1 MEIGII
7 VHSLTGNTLSV
18 AERLQERLAADGHDV
33 EIEQLKTIGEEKT
46 NENNSANI
54 TLKSYPDPQ
63 AHDLLIIAGPVR
75 GASASPVLKH
85 YFSRVGQFE
94 NKPMLLFVTEFFP
107 FPWMGG
113 KNALKQ
119 MTALCDEH
127 GADVI
132 TAKGRSRICCSSS
145 AIWQRGWTKKS
156 NSCAA
161 QDIRKGASRD
171 DYHLQSRGTEV
182 ANQGVAGE

>member
-1 MEIGII
+1 M
-7 VHSLTGNTLSV
+7 
-18 AERLQERLAADGHDV
+18 

-94 NKPMLLFVTEFFP
+94 NKPTLLFVTEFFP

-119 MTALCDEH
+119 MTALCAEH
-127 GADVI
+127 GAEVI
-132 TAKGRSRICCSSS
+132 GSGVINWKNPHRERQITDLLQQFSDL
-145 AIWQRGWTKKS
+145 
-156 NSCAA
+156 AA
-161 QDIRKGASRD
+161 RMDQKIK
-171 DYHLQSRGTEV
+171 
-182 ANQGVAGE
+182 

>member
-1 MEIGII
+1 M
-7 VHSLTGNTLSV
+7 
-18 AERLQERLAADGHDV
+18 

-63 AHDLLIIAGPVR
+63 ARDLLIIAGPVR

-107 FPWMGG
+107 FP
-113 KNALKQ
+113 
-119 MTALCDEH
+119 
-127 GADVI
+127 
-132 TAKGRSRICCSSS
+132 
-145 AIWQRGWTKKS
+145 
-156 NSCAA
+156 
-161 QDIRKGASRD
+161 
-171 DYHLQSRGTEV
+171 
-182 ANQGVAGE
+182 

>member
-33 EIEQLKTIGEEKT
+33 EIEQLKTFGEEKT

-94 NKPMLLFVTEFFP
+94 NKPTLLFVTEFFP
-107 FPWMGG
+107 FPWIGG

-132 TAKGRSRICCSSS
+132 GSGVINWKNPHRERQIT
-145 AIWQRGWTKKS
+145 
-156 NSCAA
+156 
-161 QDIRKGASRD
+161 DL
-171 DYHLQSRGTEV
+171 LQQFSDLATGMD
-182 ANQGVAGE
+182 QKIK

>member
-85 YFSRVGQFE
+85 YFSRVGHFE
-94 NKPMLLFVTEFFP
+94 NKPPLLFVTEFFP
-107 FPWMGG
+107 LPRIGG
-113 KNALKQ
+113 K
-119 MTALCDEH
+119 
-127 GADVI
+127 
-132 TAKGRSRICCSSS
+132 
-145 AIWQRGWTKKS
+145 
-156 NSCAA
+156 
-161 QDIRKGASRD
+161 
-171 DYHLQSRGTEV
+171 TE
-182 ANQGVAGE
+182 

>member
-18 AERLQERLAADGHDV
+18 AERLQERLTADGHDV
-33 EIEQLKTIGEEKT
+33 EIEQLKTIGEENT

-54 TLKSYPDPQ
+54 KLKSYPDPQ

-85 YFSRVGQFE
+85 YFSQVGQFE
-94 NKPMLLFVTEFFP
+94 NKPTLLFVTEFFP

-119 MTALCDEH
+119 MKTLCVER
-127 GADVI
+127 GAEVI
-132 TAKGRSRICCSSS
+132 GS
-145 AIWQRGWTKKS
+145 AVINWKNPRRERQIAELLQQFS
-156 NSCAA
+156 ELAA
-161 QDIRKGASRD
+161 RKD
-171 DYHLQSRGTEV
+171 QKV
-182 ANQGVAGE
+182 K